1 MCQLLTLG
9 ATCHKAI
16 FIDRMGFRALMN
28 INVTR
33 INIATGFVENS
44 ANFMIGQHI
53 TYIKNIYS
61 VNTTNLS
68 STVNAKFA
76 TIIAHIDLAA
86 GSNAR
91 GQLIWSFAA
100 GTAALS
106 PIWLY
111 ILLFVGSLP
120 ASPTR

>member
-16 FIDRMGFRALMN
+16 FIDRMGFRALTN
-28 INVTR
+28 INATR
-33 INIATGFVENS
+33 INIATGFADNS
-44 ANFMIGQHI
+44 TNFTIGQHI
-53 TYIKNIYS
+53 VYIEDIYGVDTTDLLS
-61 VNTTNLS
+61 AVNT
-68 STVNAKFA
+68 KFA
-76 TIIAHIDLAA
+76 TITAHIDLAA
-86 GSNAR
+86 GSDAR
-91 GQLIWSFAA
+91 GQLVWSFAA